1 MAISS
6 TYSVSD
12 LFFSTSG
19 QNPFGNGAGAQSA
32 IAPLTIGWNNS
43 QTVGLD
49 DGLASAIST
58 GVSATFSTRGR
69 VGAEVGVVFDPGQ
82 VSASARFDA
91 SAALPDRFTIAAG
104 TPFNISP
111 DETVNAAEFEVTPR
125 LFDIFFDL
133 EQIPIIL
140 VHSLQL

>member
-49 DGLASAIST
+49 DGL
-58 GVSATFSTRGR
+58 
-69 VGAEVGVVFDPGQ
+69 
-82 VSASARFDA
+82 
-91 SAALPDRFTIAAG
+91 
-104 TPFNISP
+104 
-111 DETVNAAEFEVTPR
+111 
-125 LFDIFFDL
+125 